1 MSRSQDELTL
11 TRRTILAG
19 GSAAMLGGLVSPALA
34 LGPAARTAPRTVPR
48 FSGPIPV
55 TATSKPWATA
65 MAGGAK
71 EALVKRYDYVEEEYF
86 VAGTCGVYGP
96 GGVVATGADAASPI
110 VFAAQLQPLAKLMR
124 SGVPYKTRAIIL
136 RPRDLAKFSG
146 RVHLI
151 PNHNLAAETRTDKN
165 LLRNGDVW
173 IGLEVN
179 SGARFGV
186 EERPS
191 GGIAHL
197 RENDPGRYGSLS
209 IPAGQPTDWP
219 GLQPGRLGEA
229 YKTLDLGGRQAAPEK
244 RNIFR
249 QEISRSYAQAPDIM
263 TDVAAVLRSGG
274 PTSPL
279 AGHRVRRIFT
289 TGSSGQSTILA
300 PYVNYHH
307 EAARQKYGHVP
318 FDGYMIRV
326 GVWPTTRPKGAVLV
340 QVQSEAEAMKAMP
353 AGELDRLANSD
364 DPMFRFYEIPGVGHG
379 LTSRSPNVEAGI
391 GKLVPQGVIGISQTG
406 GASEFQRYDK
416 IAVPVQ
422 WAMWENMDQW
432 LEKGVPMPR
441 TQPCQRDPKAA
452 DGLARD
458 QFGNV
463 IGGLRLPWMDVPDA
477 QYTGIIQENNPLE
490 GGMKP
495 FSEARMKE
503 LYGSREAYLAKV
515 DERLAQMVRD
525 RLILAEDIPLMRLR
539 GDTEALNLGLYG
551 T

>member
-1 MSRSQDELTL
+1 MAGKSGNALKVDRRS
-11 TRRTILAG
+11 ILAG
-19 GSAAMLGGLVSPALA
+19 GSAATLASLTFPSFA
-34 LGPAARTAPRTVPR
+34 LGQPARIAPR
-48 FSGPIPV
+48 FAGPILV
-55 TATSKPWATA
+55 TAASKPWATA

-71 EALVKRYDYVEEEYF
+71 EAMIKHFDYVEEEYF
-86 VAGTCGVYGP
+86 VSGTCGVYGP
-96 GGVVATGADAASPI
+96 GGSVPTGADQASPI
-110 VFAAQLQPLAKLMR
+110 VFAAQLRPLAKLMR
-124 SGVPYKTRAIIL
+124 SGVPYTTRAIVL
-136 RPRDLAKFSG
+136 RPRDFARFSG

-151 PNHNLAAETRTDKN
+151 PNHNLAAETRTDKFI
-165 LLRNGDVW
+165 LRGGDVW

-179 SGARFGV
+179 SGTRFGL

-197 RENDPGRYGSLS
+197 RQYDAERYGGLS
-209 IPAGQPTDWP
+209 IPAGLPTDWP
-219 GLQPGRLGEA
+219 GLLPGRLGEA

-263 TDVAAVLRSGG
+263 TDVAALLRSGG

-279 AGHRVRRIFT
+279 AGHKVRRIFT
-289 TGSSGQSTILA
+289 SGSSGQSTILT
-300 PYVNYHH
+300 PYVDYHH
-307 EAARQKYGHVP
+307 EAARLRYGHVP

-326 GVWPTTRPKGAVLV
+326 GVWPATRPTGSVLV
-340 QVQSEAEAMKAMP
+340 QVQSEAEAMKPMP
-353 AGELDRLANSD
+353 PGELERLANTD

-379 LTSRSPNVEAGI
+379 LTSRAPSPEGGI
-391 GKLVPQGVIGISQTG
+391 GQLVPEGVIGISQTAG
-406 GASEFQRYDK
+406 ETEFQRYDK
-416 IAVPVQ
+416 IALPVQ
-422 WAMWENMDQW
+422 WAMWANMDEW

-441 TQPCQRDPKAA
+441 TEPCKRDPDAP

-477 QYTGIIQENNPLE
+477 QYIGIIQENNPLE

-503 LYGSREAYLAKV
+503 LYGSREAYLAKL
-515 DERLAQMVRD
+515 DEKLQQMVRE

-539 GDTEALNLGLYG
+539 GDTEALNLGLYEA
-551 T
+551 